1 VEAALALCRFAH
13 FLAAMVAFGTSAYLW
28 LLAPAALR
36 RELSADLRRVVVA
49 AGVVV
54 LFSAIIWVALE
65 SAAMADDWSGVW
77 DPELLEGVLFD
88 TAFGR
93 LWQARLALC
102 FVLVAALALGGNGR
116 WGMRTGLAALTLAS
130 LGLTGHAAMQTG
142 ALGALHRGN
151 DALHLLC
158 GGAWIGGLLP
168 FAFCLLACSRPEL
181 RGEAVSAMMRYSR
194 YGHFFVA
201 LVVLSGMTNV
211 ALTSGALP
219 FPPSSPYRALL
230 LAKIAL
236 VACLVALAIVNR
248 YVIAPRWGAD
258 EKALRALRAT
268 SRAEIALG
276 AVVVGLVSVFGLL
289 DPA

>member
-1 VEAALALCRFAH
+1 MQAALALCRFAH

-36 RELSADLRRVVVA
+36 RKLSLDLRRVVLVA
-49 AGVVV
+49 GLVV
-54 LFSAIIWVALE
+54 LFSAILWVLLE
-65 SAAMADDWSGVW
+65 AAEMAGAWSGASNP
-77 DPELLEGVLFD
+77 DILEGVLFE

-102 FVLVAALALGGNGR
+102 VGLAVALAFRADNR
-116 WGMRTGLAALTLAS
+116 WGLRTGLAALTLAS

-142 ALGALHRGN
+142 WLGALHRGN

-158 GGAWIGGLLP
+158 GGAWIGGLAP
-168 FAFCLLACSRPEL
+168 FALCLLACSRPEL

-194 YGHFFVA
+194 YGHFFVT
-201 LVVLSGMTNV
+201 LIVLSGMTNV

-219 FPPSSPYRALL
+219 WPPSSPYRALL

-236 VACLVALAIVNR
+236 VACLVALALVNR
-248 YVIAPRWGAD
+248 YVIVPRWGPGD
-258 EKALRALRAT
+258 KARRALRAT
-268 SRAEIALG
+268 SMAEIALG
-276 AVVVGLVSVFGLL
+276 AVVIGLVSLFGLL

>member
-13 FLAAMVAFGTSAYLW
+13 FLAAMVAFGASAYLW
-28 LLAPAALR
+28 LLTPAALR
-36 RELSADLRRVVVA
+36 RELSVELRRVVLV

-54 LFSAIIWVALE
+54 LLSAILWVALE

-77 DPELLEGVLFD
+77 NPEMLQGVLFD

-93 LWQARLALC
+93 LWQARLVLC
-102 FVLVAALALGGNGR
+102 AVLAAALAVRADNR
-116 WGMRTGLAALTLAS
+116 WGLRTGLAALTLAS

-142 ALGALHRGN
+142 GLGALHRGA

-168 FAFCLLACSRPEL
+168 FALCLLVCSRPEL
-181 RGEAVSAMMRYSR
+181 RGEAVTAMMRYSR

-201 LVVLSGMTNV
+201 LIVLSGVTNV

-236 VACLVALAIVNR
+236 VACLVALAVVNR
-248 YVIAPRWGAD
+248 YVIVSRWGTD

-268 SRAEIALG
+268 SMAEIALA
-276 AVVVGLVSVFGLL
+276 AVIVGLVSLFGLL

>member
-1 VEAALALCRFAH
+1 MEAALALCRFAH

-28 LLAPAALR
+28 RLAPAALR
-36 RELSADLRRVVVA
+36 RELSVNLR
-49 AGVVV
+49 GVVLVAGLVV
-54 LFSAIIWVALE
+54 LLSSILWLGLE
-65 SAAMADDWSGVW
+65 AAAMADAWSGAW
-77 DPELLEGVLFD
+77 DPDMLEGVLFA

-93 LWQARLALC
+93 LWQVRLLLC
-102 FVLVAALALGGNGR
+102 AVLAAALAFRADNR
-116 WGMRTGLAALTLAS
+116 WGLRTGLAALTLAS

-142 ALGALHRGN
+142 GLGALHRGN

-168 FAFCLLACSRPEL
+168 FALCLFACSRPEL
-181 RGEAVSAMMRYSR
+181 RGEAMSTMMRYSR

-201 LVVLSGMTNV
+201 LIILSGATNV

-236 VACLVALAIVNR
+236 VACLVALALVNR
-248 YVIAPRWGAD
+248 YVIAPRWGPD
-258 EKALRALRAT
+258 GKALRALRAT
-268 SRAEIALG
+268 SIAEIALG
-276 AVVVGLVSVFGLL
+276 MVVVGLVSLFGLL

>member
-1 VEAALALCRFAH
+1 VQAALALCRFAH
-13 FLAAMVAFGTSAYLW
+13 FLAAMVAFGTSGYLW

-36 RELSADLRRVVVA
+36 RQLSLNLRRVVLVA
-49 AGVVV
+49 GLVV
-54 LFSAIIWVALE
+54 LFSAILWVLLE
-65 SAAMADDWSGVW
+65 AAAMADAWSGAF
-77 DPELLEGVLFD
+77 DPDMLEGVLFE

-93 LWQARLALC
+93 LWLARLVLC
-102 FVLVAALALGGNGR
+102 AVLAAALAFR
-116 WGMRTGLAALTLAS
+116 ADKSWGLRTGLAALTLAS

-142 ALGALHRGN
+142 WLGALHRGN

-158 GGAWIGGLLP
+158 GGAWIGGLVP
-168 FAFCLLACSRPEL
+168 FALCLFACSRPEL

-194 YGHFFVA
+194 WGHFFVI
-201 LVVLSGMTNV
+201 LIVLSGATNV

-236 VACLVALAIVNR
+236 VACLVAIALVNR
-248 YVIAPRWGAD
+248 YVIVPRWGPD
-258 EKALRALRAT
+258 DKARRTLRVT
-268 SRAEIALG
+268 SMAEIALG
-276 AVVVGLVSVFGLL
+276 AVVVGLVSLFGLL

>member
-28 LLAPAALR
+28 LLAPDALR
-36 RELSADLRRVVVA
+36 RALSFDLRPIVLVAGLVVLLSAILW
-49 AGVVV
+49 
-54 LFSAIIWVALE
+54 LALE
-65 SAAMADDWSGVW
+65 SAAMSDDWSGAW
-77 DPELLEGVLFD
+77 HPEMLEGVLFD

-102 FVLVAALALGGNGR
+102 AVLATVLALRAGEQSAL
-116 WGMRTGLAALTLAS
+116 RTVLAALTLAS

-142 ALGALHRGN
+142 GLGALHRGN

-158 GGAWIGGLLP
+158 GGAWIGGLP
-168 FAFCLLACSRPEL
+168 AFAFCLHKFARPEL
-181 RGEAVSAMMRYSR
+181 RAEALSAMMRYSR
-194 YGHFFVA
+194 YGHFFVP

-211 ALTSGALP
+211 ALTTGVLP
-219 FPPSSPYRALL
+219 FPASSPYRALL

-236 VACLVALAIVNR
+236 VASLVALALVNR
-248 YVIAPRWGAD
+248 YVIVARCTPA
-258 EKALRALRAT
+258 AMMLRALRT
-268 SRAEIALG
+268 TTVAEIALG
-276 AVVVGLVSVFGLL
+276 TVVIGLVSLFGLW

>member
-1 VEAALALCRFAH
+1 MEAALAICRFAH

-36 RELSADLRRVVVA
+36 RELSADLR
-49 AGVVV
+49 GVVLVAGLVV
-54 LFSAIIWVALE
+54 LLSAIVWIALE
-65 SAAMADDWSGVW
+65 SAAMADDWSSVW
-77 DPELLEGVLFD
+77 DPETLRGVLFD
-88 TAFGR
+88 TAFGQ
-93 LWQARLALC
+93 LWQARLVLC
-102 FVLVAALALGGNGR
+102 VVLAAALAFRADNH
-116 WGMRTGLAALTLAS
+116 WGLRAGLAALTLAS

-142 ALGALHRGN
+142 GLGVLHRGN

-168 FAFCLLACSRPEL
+168 FALCLFVCSRPEL
-181 RGEAVSAMMRYSR
+181 RDEAMSAMMRYSR

-201 LVVLSGMTNV
+201 LIILSGVTNV

-236 VACLVALAIVNR
+236 VACLVALALVNR
-248 YVIAPRWGAD
+248 YIIVPRWGPD
-258 EKALRALRAT
+258 GKSLRALRAT
-268 SRAEIALG
+268 SIGEITLG
-276 AVVVGLVSVFGLL
+276 AIVVGLVSLFGLL